1 MKNIFKLA
9 VLGAALSAS
18 VPFALASSITGQ
30 VSLFGPNSYNAS
42 QITFGPGSTMIGG
55 TVSGTSFTPYFTDG
69 QIVTMNNFGIAGS
82 FNPGVIFTV
91 TENNETL
98 SYYLQTLTTTFS
110 NQSNSFPG
118 NLTLTGMGYF
128 SESGAVDFA
137 DTPAT
142 FNLTSQLG
150 GNNGVGVT
158 FSETSFAPVSATP
171 EPSSIALLGTGLLG
185 VAAMVRRRILA

>member
-55 TVSGTSFTPYFTDG
+55 TVSGTSFVPYFTDG
-69 QIVTMNNFGIAGS
+69 QVVTMNNFGIAGS

-158 FSETSFAPVSATP
+158 FSETSFTPSPAP

>member
-1 MKNIFKLA
+1 
-9 VLGAALSAS
+9 
-18 VPFALASSITGQ
+18 
-30 VSLFGPNSYNAS
+30 
-42 QITFGPGSTMIGG
+42 MIGG

-69 QIVTMNNFGIAGS
+69 QIVTMNNFGIDGS

-98 SYYLQTLTTTFS
+98 SYYLQTLATTFS

-118 NLTLTGMGYF
+118 NLTLMGMGYF
-128 SESGAVDFA
+128 SESGLVNFT

-158 FSETSFAPVSATP
+158 FSETSYTPFSETNFTPAP